1 MSTPKPFPY
10 KLEQLPDLQPA
21 RKHARH
27 FGTVGRVIV
36 AVAFAV
42 VAALSVFLFA
52 QDRFFIVS
60 SFQAAAVALSSLP
73 FLGALFHLL
82 SRTSVAPVAAV
93 RDGCSKGQLDVAKAM
108 VDAVNRADA
117 TGQQHHEIDVLSAIS
132 HQLQHAGSAVILT
145 KDMGVVHKHL
155 RSRFAIT
162 TRGFGYTPMYTRLSL
177 ALRDAAPTPVLRA

>member
-1 MSTPKPFPY
+1 MPHKQFKIT
-10 KLEQLPDLQPA
+10 QVPDLRPSN
-21 RKHARH
+21 KHTFKYSACFFITIT
-27 FGTVGRVIV
+27 FGII
-36 AVAFAV
+36 
-42 VAALSVFLFA
+42 AALSLFFFSI
-52 QDRFFIVS
+52 DRFFVVS
-60 SFQAAAVALSSLP
+60 SLQLAIALATVLP
-73 FLGALFHLL
+73 FLGVLFHVLFH
-82 SRTSVAPVAAV
+82 SAPEQSAAP
-93 RDGCSKGQLDVAKAM
+93 SHIHINQAQLAVAKAM